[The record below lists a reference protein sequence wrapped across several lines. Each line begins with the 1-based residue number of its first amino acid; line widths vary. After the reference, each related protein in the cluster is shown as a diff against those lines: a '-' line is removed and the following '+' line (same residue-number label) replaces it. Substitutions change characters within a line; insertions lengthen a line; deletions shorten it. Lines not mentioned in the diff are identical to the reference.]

1 MTLEWF
7 ERSTGA
13 GMVQG
18 HADPAFAEVADLFA
32 RNFEERGEVGASV
45 AIHHEGRP
53 VVHLWG
59 GRKEANGAAWEEDMI
74 SIVWSSTKGIAAV
87 AAHHAVQ
94 KGLIDLDAPVAR
106 YWPEFACEG
115 KEAATVAMILDHSVG
130 VPALRDPVR
139 PGGFADFDYMCD
151 RIARERPFWVPG
163 TRHGYH
169 GHTYAWTVGGLF
181 RRAVGTPLGDYIRRE
196 IAGPLGA
203 DFWLGLPASEHHRVA
218 PMIYP
223 SEPLF
228 GGKSR
233 ANHAIETDPAAPF
246 TLMMT
251 NDGGYDC
258 NDPAYWG
265 VEIGSLN
272 GMTNAKGLAT
282 IYSALANGDLL
293 APDIVARMGR
303 TASASHLDATLLMP
317 MRFAS
322 GFMKTT
328 DNRGQPELVDCTL
341 LLSEAAFGH
350 VGFGGS
356 IGFADPGTRMGF
368 GYTMNRMGAG
378 VMVGPRAQ
386 SLIDAAYRALG
397 YRSNASGAWV

>member
-1 MTLEWF
+1 MTTEWI
-7 ERSTGA
+7 ERRTDA
-13 GMVQG
+13 GVVQG
-18 HADPAFAEVADLFA
+18 HVDPAFAELADIFTA
-32 RNFEERGEVGASV
+32 NFETKGEVGASL
-45 AIHHEGRP
+45 AILHEGRP

-59 GRKEANGAAWEEDMI
+59 GRKAPDGEAWGEDTI

-87 AAHHAVQ
+87 AAHHAVAR
-94 KGLIDLDAPVAR
+94 GHIDLDAPIAR

-115 KEAATVAMILDHSVG
+115 KEDASVAMILDHSVG
-130 VPALRDPVR
+130 VPALRDPV
-139 PGGFADFDYMCD
+139 PSGGFADFDYMCD
-151 RIARERPFWVPG
+151 RVARERPFWAPG

-169 GHTYAWTVGGLF
+169 GHTYAWTLGGLF
-181 RRAVGTPLGDYIRRE
+181 RRAVGVPLGDYIRSE
-196 IAGPLGA
+196 LAGPLGA
-203 DFWLGLPASEHHRVA
+203 DFWLGLPASEHRRVA

-223 SEPLF
+223 TDPLF

-233 ANHAIETDPAAPF
+233 ANHAIENDPAAPF

-258 NDPAYWG
+258 NDPRYWP

-282 IYSALANGDLL
+282 IYSAVANGTLFD
-293 APDIVARMGR
+293 ADTIARMGR

-317 MRFAS
+317 MRFGL

-328 DNRGQPELVDCTL
+328 DNRSQPELVDCTL
-341 LLSEAAFGH
+341 LMSEEAFGH

-356 IGFADPGTRMGF
+356 IGFADPGTRIGF

-378 VMVGPRAQ
+378 VMVGERAQ
-386 SLIDAAYRALG
+386 RLIDAAYRALG

>member
-1 MTLEWF
+1 MTIDRI
-7 ERSTGA
+7 ERSTMRGS
-13 GMVQG
+13 VQG
-18 HADPAFAEVADLFA
+18 FVDPAFAELADIFTD
-32 RNFEERGEVGASV
+32 NFEARGEIGASV
-45 AIHHEGRP
+45 AVFHDGRP
-53 VVHLWG
+53 VASLWG
-59 GRKEANGAAWEEDMI
+59 GVKEAGGAAWEEDTI

-87 AAHHAVQ
+87 GAHHAADR
-94 KGLIDLDAPVAR
+94 GLIDLDAPIAR

-115 KEAATVAMILDHSVG
+115 KEEATVAMVLDHSVG

-151 RIARERPFWVPG
+151 RVARERPFWVPG

-181 RRAVGTPLGDYIRRE
+181 RRAVGVPLGEYIRSE
-196 IAGPLGA
+196 IAEPLGA
-203 DFWLGLPASEHHRVA
+203 DYWLGLPESEHSRVA

-223 SEPLF
+223 TDPLF

-233 ANHAIETDPAAPF
+233 ANHAIENDPAAPF

-272 GMTNAKGLAT
+272 GITNAKGLAT
-282 IYSALANGDLL
+282 IYSAVANGELL
-293 APDIVARMGR
+293 GADTVARMGR

-317 MRFAS
+317 MRFGL

-328 DNRGQPELVDCTL
+328 DNRRQSELVDCTL
-341 LLSEAAFGH
+341 LMSEEAFGH

-356 IGFADPGTRMGF
+356 VGFSDPGLRLGF

-378 VMVGPRAQ
+378 VMVGERAQ
-386 SLIDAAYRALG
+386 GLIDATYRALG
-397 YRSNASGAWV
+397 CSSNASGAWV